1 MVAKA
6 YSIKRLRIEEE
17 KQAAAEELYGNLRDV
32 DSREI
37 SAWTW
42 DVAREVRESIF
53 MSDEVW
59 AAREKRSG
67 ALIAVWGKREIQG
80 KPGRLIWCLGTEKVK
95 RHFLPFALE
104 SRVIL
109 KRWARKYRR
118 LYNAV
123 GAFNEDALKWLA
135 WCGAKFLEPF
145 ELEGEKFYPFEI
157 KGD

>member
-6 YSIKRLRIEEE
+6 YSIKRLRTEEE
-17 KQAAAEELYGNLRDV
+17 KQAAAEELYENLRDV

-53 MSDEVW
+53 MSDEAW

-135 WCGAKFLEPF
+135 WCGAEFLEPF

>member
-1 MVAKA
+1 MAKA
-6 YSIKRLRIEEE
+6 YSIKRLRTEEE

-42 DVAREVRESIF
+42 DVAREVRESIY
-53 MSDEVW
+53 MSDEAW

-135 WCGAKFLEPF
+135 WCGAEFLEPF

>member
-1 MVAKA
+1 MAKA
-6 YSIKRLRIEEE
+6 YSIKRLRTEEG
-17 KQAAAEELYGNLRDV
+17 KRAAAEELYENLRDA

-37 SAWTW
+37 SAWTC

-53 MSDEVW
+53 MSDEAW
-59 AAREKRSG
+59 AARENRSG

-104 SRVIL
+104 SRAIL
-109 KRWARKYRR
+109 KRWARKYGR

-123 GAFNEDALKWLA
+123 GAFNKDALKWLA
-135 WCGAKFLEPF
+135 WCGAEFLEPF
-145 ELEGEKFYPFEI
+145 ELKGEKFYPFEI

>member
-1 MVAKA
+1 MAKA
-6 YSIKRLRIEEE
+6 YTIKRLRTQEE
-17 KQAAAEELYGNLRDV
+17 KLAAAEELYENLRYV

-42 DVAREVRESIF
+42 DIEREVRESVF

-59 AAREKRSG
+59 AAREKRGG

-109 KRWARKYRR
+109 KRWARKYGR

-123 GAFNEDALKWLA
+123 GAFNKDALKWLA
-135 WCGAKFLEPF
+135 WCGAEFLQPF

-157 KGD
+157 KGE

>member
-6 YSIKRLRIEEE
+6 YSIKRLRTEEE
-17 KQAAAEELYGNLRDV
+17 KQAAAEELYENLRDV

-37 SAWTW
+37 LAWTW

-53 MSDEVW
+53 MSEEAW
-59 AAREKRSG
+59 AVREKRSG

-109 KRWARKYRR
+109 KRWGRKYGR

-135 WCGAKFLEPF
+135 WCGAEFLEPF

>member
-1 MVAKA
+1 MAKA
-6 YSIKRLRIEEE
+6 YSIKRLRKEEE
-17 KQAAAEELYGNLRDV
+17 KQAAAEELYENLRDV

-53 MSDEVW
+53 MSDEAW

-135 WCGAKFLEPF
+135 WCGAEFLEPF

>member
-1 MVAKA
+1 MAKA
-6 YSIKRLRIEEE
+6 YSIKRLRTEEG
-17 KQAAAEELYGNLRDV
+17 KRAAAEELYENLRDA

-53 MSDEVW
+53 MSDEAW
-59 AAREKRSG
+59 AARENRSG

-80 KPGRLIWCLGTEKVK
+80 KPGRLIWCLGTEEVK

-109 KRWARKYRR
+109 KRWARKYGR

-123 GAFNEDALKWLA
+123 GAFNKDALKWLA
-135 WCGAKFLEPF
+135 WCGAEFLQPF

>member
-1 MVAKA
+1 MAKA
-6 YSIKRLRIEEE
+6 YSIKRLRTEEG
-17 KQAAAEELYGNLRDV
+17 KRAAAEELYENLRDA

-53 MSDEVW
+53 MSDEAW
-59 AAREKRSG
+59 AARENRSG

-80 KPGRLIWCLGTEKVK
+80 KPGRLIWCLGTEEVK

-109 KRWARKYRR
+109 KRWARKYGR

-123 GAFNEDALKWLA
+123 GAFNKDALKWLA
-135 WCGAKFLEPF
+135 WCGAEFLEPF

>member
-1 MVAKA
+1 MAKA
-6 YSIKRLRIEEE
+6 YSIKRLHTEED
-17 KQAAAEELYGNLRDV
+17 KQAAAEELYENLRDA

-53 MSDEVW
+53 MSDEAW

-123 GAFNEDALKWLA
+123 GGFNEDALKWLA
-135 WCGAKFLEPF
+135 WCGAEFLEPF

>member
-1 MVAKA
+1 MAKA
-6 YSIKRLRIEEE
+6 YSIKRLRTEEE
-17 KQAAAEELYGNLRDV
+17 KQAAAEELYENLRDV

-42 DVAREVRESIF
+42 DVAREVREFIF
-53 MSDEVW
+53 MSDEAW

-135 WCGAKFLEPF
+135 WCGAEFLEPF

>member
-1 MVAKA
+1 MAKA
-6 YSIKRLRIEEE
+6 YTIKRLRTQEE
-17 KQAAAEELYGNLRDV
+17 KLVAAEELYENIRYV

-37 SAWTW
+37 SAWTR
-42 DVAREVRESIF
+42 DVALEVRESVF
-53 MSDEVW
+53 MSDEAW
-59 AAREKRSG
+59 AAREKRGG

-95 RHFLPFALE
+95 HHFLPFALE

-109 KRWARKYRR
+109 KRWARKYGR

-123 GAFNEDALKWLA
+123 GAFNKDALKWLA
-135 WCGAKFLEPF
+135 WCGAEFLQPF

-157 KGD
+157 KGE

>member
-1 MVAKA
+1 MGGAGET
-6 YSIKRLRIEEE
+6 KRCTHRRVG
-17 KQAAAEELYGNLRDV
+17 KTGNP
-32 DSREI
+32 
-37 SAWTW
+37 
-42 DVAREVRESIF
+42 REV
-53 MSDEVW
+53 
-59 AAREKRSG
+59 
-67 ALIAVWGKREIQG
+67 
-80 KPGRLIWCLGTEKVK
+80 WCLGTEKVK

-135 WCGAKFLEPF
+135 WCGAEFLEPF

>member
-1 MVAKA
+1 MAKA
-6 YSIKRLRIEEE
+6 YSIKRLRTEEE

-42 DVAREVRESIF
+42 DVAQEVRESIF
-53 MSDEVW
+53 MSDEAW

-135 WCGAKFLEPF
+135 WCGAEFLEPF

>member
-1 MVAKA
+1 MAKA
-6 YSIKRLRIEEE
+6 YSIKWLRTEEE
-17 KQAAAEELYGNLRDV
+17 KQAAAEELYENLRDV

-37 SAWTW
+37 LAWTW

-53 MSDEVW
+53 MSEEAW

-109 KRWARKYRR
+109 KRWGRKYGR
-118 LYNAV
+118 LYNVV

-135 WCGAKFLEPF
+135 WCGAEFREPF
-145 ELEGEKFYPFEI
+145 EIHGEKFYPFEI

>member
-1 MVAKA
+1 MAKA
-6 YSIKRLRIEEE
+6 YSIKRLRTEEE
-17 KQAAAEELYGNLRDV
+17 KQAAAEELYENLRDV

-53 MSDEVW
+53 MSDEAW

-135 WCGAKFLEPF
+135 WCGAEFLEPF

>member
-1 MVAKA
+1 MAKA
-6 YSIKRLRIEEE
+6 YSIKRLRTEEE
-17 KQAAAEELYGNLRDV
+17 KQAAAEELYENLRDV

-37 SAWTW
+37 SAWTR
-42 DVAREVRESIF
+42 DIAREVRESIY

-59 AAREKRSG
+59 AAQEKRSG
-67 ALIAVWGKREIQG
+67 ALIAVWGNREIQG
-80 KPGRLIWCLGTEKVK
+80 RPGRLIWCLGTEKVK

-135 WCGAKFLEPF
+135 WCGAEFLEPF